1 MPHRGRLETAVKITL
16 NIIPEV
22 MSDIT
27 EALANTIK
35 QAQDAAER
43 NATSPG
49 RGSWATAE
57 ADLIALDVLHE
68 ELHKAI
74 YVSKHLSKA

>member
-1 MPHRGRLETAVKITL
+1 MKITL

-22 MSDIT
+22 MRDIT
-27 EALANTIK
+27 DALANTIK

-43 NATSPG
+43 DAAFPG
-49 RGSWATAE
+49 RGSWPTAE

-68 ELHKAI
+68 ELHKAM
-74 YVSKHLSKA
+74 HAAKA